1 MAIFMSEPIQG
12 GGGVVP
18 IPKEFMQKAIPH
30 IKKAGGLLMSDEV

>member
-1 MAIFMSEPIQG
+1 MNEPIQG

-30 IKKAGGLLMSDEV
+30 VRAAGGLIMSDEI